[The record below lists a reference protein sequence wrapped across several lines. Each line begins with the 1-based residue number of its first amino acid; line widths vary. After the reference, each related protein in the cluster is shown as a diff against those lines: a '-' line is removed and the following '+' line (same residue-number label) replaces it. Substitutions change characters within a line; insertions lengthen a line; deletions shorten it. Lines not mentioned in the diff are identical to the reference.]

1 VATVISDLD
10 LTIPQ
15 AHGGARGRSP
25 LVRSLR
31 WISREPFFQFIAL
44 GALLFAVSEYVNTRE
59 NTPHIV
65 LTRMEVAGIENNY
78 RLQYGASPTAEQLQS
93 LIDRYIR
100 EEVFYR
106 EALKLKLGDNDEIV
120 RRRLVQKYEFL
131 EQDMGA
137 PQPPTD
143 TALKAYF
150 ESHEKQYQTPERVTF
165 SQVYFSVDRA
175 GEAAA
180 LARATRALKLL
191 EARHLTRAPGLGDSF
206 PGEVDYAEVTPTQVR
221 RAFGSSGLSEELLKI
236 PPEHWA
242 GPFRSGLGW
251 HLVYVAAHE
260 AASLPSFE
268 EARDRVEG
276 DYIDGARV
284 ARSAEAY
291 ARLKARYVIERE

>member
-1 VATVISDLD
+1 MATVISDLD

-15 AHGGARGRSP
+15 AHGGVRSRSP
-25 LVRSLR
+25 LVRAIR

-44 GALLFAVSEYVNTRE
+44 GAVLFAVSEYINTRQS
-59 NTPHIV
+59 TPHIV

-78 RLQYGASPTAEQLQS
+78 RLQYGASPTSAQLQS
-93 LIDRYIR
+93 LIDRYIQ

-120 RRRLVQKYEFL
+120 RRRLVQKFEFL

-143 TALKAYF
+143 AELQAYF

-180 LARATRALKLL
+180 QARAARALELL
-191 EARHLTRAPGLGDSF
+191 EARPVTRAPELGDSF
-206 PGEVDYAEVTPTQVR
+206 PGEVDYAEVTATQVR
-221 RAFGSSGLSEELLKI
+221 RAFGSSALSEELLEI
-236 PPEHWA
+236 SPGHWA

-251 HLVYVAAHE
+251 HLVYVTAHE
-260 AASLPSFE
+260 PASLPTFD
-268 EARDRVEG
+268 EARDRVER
-276 DYIDGARV
+276 DYIDGARA
-284 ARSAEAY
+284 ARSAAAY